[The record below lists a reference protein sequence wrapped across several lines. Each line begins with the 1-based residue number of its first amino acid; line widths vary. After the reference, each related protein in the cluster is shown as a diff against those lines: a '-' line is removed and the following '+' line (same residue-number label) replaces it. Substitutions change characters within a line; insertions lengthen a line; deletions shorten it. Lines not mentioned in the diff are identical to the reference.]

1 MNSSV
6 LIVDRDPT
14 AMEQLCS
21 LIKAS
26 DFRVQTAT
34 DLEST
39 QQRLSTSRFPIVI
52 VDWQLPDEGARQVV
66 SLIRGNHRLRRTHIV
81 ALSEPASPEFVEAVL
96 KTGVDDFIS
105 RPISASE
112 VRNRLLWAMS
122 QYQKIV

>member
-1 MNSSV
+1 
-6 LIVDRDPT
+6 
-14 AMEQLCS
+14 MEQLCS

-39 QQRLSTSRFPIVI
+39 QQRLATARFPIVI
-52 VDWQLPDEGARQVV
+52 VDWQLPNEGARQVV

-81 ALSEPASPEFVEAVL
+81 ALSEPASAEFVEAVL
-96 KTGVDDFIS
+96 QTGVDDFIS